1 MRKTLKVKI
10 CKIFII
16 MFTNE
21 EFKDKIKMEYE
32 VGTEKGPLAPDA
44 HICENLE
51 TEVEADDV
59 DLKSFELQ
67 TRLSD
72 IWEKDGTLKLAV
84 RDRLLEIADDFW
96 DTIDID
102 WIEPD
107 GVLLVGSICNYNWS
121 VFSDIDL
128 HLVVDFKEIH
138 KNADFVQ
145 DYFNE
150 KKKDWNNTHDELEIM
165 GFPVELYVQDVNAQ
179 TESTAIYDLEE
190 DEWVKEPNPD
200 EFEPI
205 GDKKERIKVIASKIM
220 TKIDDMEEHFNLQ
233 TDLHKIEMLGEKVND
248 LLDNI
253 MAYRKKSLAKD
264 GEMSEGNIVYKTLRR
279 GEYLEKLWSM
289 QSKIYDKLNSIN

>member
-1 MRKTLKVKI
+1 
-10 CKIFII
+10 

-21 EFKDKIKMEYE
+21 EFTDKIKMEYE

-51 TEVEADDV
+51 TEVEADNV

-72 IWEKDGTLKLAV
+72 IWEEDGTLKLAV

-165 GFPVELYVQDVNAQ
+165 GFPVELYVQDVNA
-179 TESTAIYDLEE
+179 
-190 DEWVKEPNPD
+190 
-200 EFEPI
+200 
-205 GDKKERIKVIASKIM
+205 
-220 TKIDDMEEHFNLQ
+220 
-233 TDLHKIEMLGEKVND
+233 
-248 LLDNI
+248 
-253 MAYRKKSLAKD
+253 
-264 GEMSEGNIVYKTLRR
+264 
-279 GEYLEKLWSM
+279 
-289 QSKIYDKLNSIN
+289 

>member
-220 TKIDDMEEHFNLQ
+220 TKIDDMEEYFNLQ
-233 TDLHKIEMLGEKVND
+233 TDSHKIEMLGEKVND

>member
-32 VGTEKGPLAPDA
+32 VGTEKGPLTPDA

-220 TKIDDMEEHFNLQ
+220 TKIDDMEEYFNLQ

>member
-1 MRKTLKVKI
+1 MGKTLKVKI

-21 EFKDKIKMEYE
+21 EFTDKIKMEYE
-32 VGTEKGPLAPDA
+32 VGTKKGPLAPDA

-72 IWEKDGTLKLAV
+72 IWEADGTLKLAV

-150 KKKDWNNTHDELEIM
+150 KKKDWNNTHDKLEIM

-220 TKIDDMEEHFNLQ
+220 TKIDDMEEYFNLQ

>member
-1 MRKTLKVKI
+1 MWLS
-10 CKIFII
+10 IFII

-21 EFKDKIKMEYE
+21 EFTDKIKMKYE

-72 IWEKDGTLKLAV
+72 IWEEDGTLKLAV

-220 TKIDDMEEHFNLQ
+220 TKIDDMEEYFNLQ
-233 TDLHKIEMLGEKVND
+233 TDSHKIEMLGEKVND

>member
-1 MRKTLKVKI
+1 MGKTLKVKI

-32 VGTEKGPLAPDA
+32 VGTEKGPLSPDA

-121 VFSDIDL
+121 AFSDIDL

-220 TKIDDMEEHFNLQ
+220 TKIDDMEEYFNLQ
-233 TDLHKIEMLGEKVND
+233 TDLHKIEMLGEKVNG

>member
-179 TESTAIYDLEE
+179 TESTAIYDLEG

-220 TKIDDMEEHFNLQ
+220 TKIDDMEEYFSLQ

>member
-72 IWEKDGTLKLAV
+72 IWEEDGTLKLAV

-220 TKIDDMEEHFNLQ
+220 TKIDDMEEYFNLQ

>member
-32 VGTEKGPLAPDA
+32 VGTEKGPLSPDA

-121 VFSDIDL
+121 AFSDIDL
-128 HLVVDFKEIH
+128 HLVVDFKKIH

-150 KKKDWNNTHDELEIM
+150 KKKDWNDTHDELEIM

-220 TKIDDMEEHFNLQ
+220 TKIDDMEEYFNLQ

>member
-1 MRKTLKVKI
+1 
-10 CKIFII
+10 
-16 MFTNE
+16 
-21 EFKDKIKMEYE
+21 MEYE

-72 IWEKDGTLKLAV
+72 IWEEDGTLKLAV

-150 KKKDWNNTHDELEIM
+150 KKKDWNDTHDELEIM

-190 DEWVKEPNPD
+190 DEWVKEPNPN

-220 TKIDDMEEHFNLQ
+220 TKIDDMEEYFNLQ
-233 TDLHKIEMLGEKVND
+233 TDLHKIEMLGEKVSD
-248 LLDNI
+248 LLDKI
-253 MAYRKKSLAKD
+253 MTYRKKSLAKD
-264 GEMSEGNIVYKTLRR
+264 ECQKVILYTRPLEEVNILKNCGLCKVRFMI
-279 GEYLEKLWSM
+279 S
-289 QSKIYDKLNSIN
+289 

>member
-32 VGTEKGPLAPDA
+32 VGTEKGPLSPDA

-121 VFSDIDL
+121 AFSDIDL

-150 KKKDWNNTHDELEIM
+150 KKKDWNDTHDELEIM

-220 TKIDDMEEHFNLQ
+220 TKIDDMEEYFNLQ

>member
-102 WIEPD
+102 WIEPN

-220 TKIDDMEEHFNLQ
+220 TKIDDMEEYFNLQ